1 VTPLLWYLYSVFITY
16 HYNEYLKK
24 QPKRRI
30 IYFGSYFQSAK
41 SIFLDSIDS
50 GSMKHNIVARDQI
63 KGDILFMADRKQR
76 ARKESGICITFKI
89 PPPPNFFL
97 QISPTS

>member
-1 VTPLLWYLYSVFITY
+1 
-16 HYNEYLKK
+16 
-24 QPKRRI
+24 
-30 IYFGSYFQSAK
+30 
-41 SIFLDSIDS
+41 
-50 GSMKHNIVARDQI
+50 MKHNIVARDQI